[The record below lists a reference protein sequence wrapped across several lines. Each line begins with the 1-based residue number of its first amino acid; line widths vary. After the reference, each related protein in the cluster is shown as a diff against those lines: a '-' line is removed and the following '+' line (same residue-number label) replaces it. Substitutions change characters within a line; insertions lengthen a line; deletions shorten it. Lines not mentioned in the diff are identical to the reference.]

1 MKKVLSLVLMATF
14 VVSLIGCTGQHSVSL
29 SNASSTMNNEIRI
42 DYDDVNTD
50 MMDSV
55 ISSYYSGQSS
65 RAFKMLQKSIF
76 KRLVDHW
83 TDSDI
88 HNPVWNYD
96 TFTRYQTLDSDIA
109 RVDPD
114 EELYCCAFSSDNG
127 KFGYIVVSYDGDSL
141 GNMGVVETQYLYDL
155 NANIDDIVTK
165 LKETNIDLSSA
176 VASRVKMIDTEGKG
190 SVEAIR
196 IVDNYG
202 NVYMCYFDETSITF
216 ADHTN

>member
-1 MKKVLSLVLMATF
+1 M
-14 VVSLIGCTGQHSVSL
+14 
-29 SNASSTMNNEIRI
+29 
-42 DYDDVNTD
+42 
-50 MMDSV
+50 
-55 ISSYYSGQSS
+55 
-65 RAFKMLQKSIF
+65 
-76 KRLVDHW
+76 
-83 TDSDI
+83 
-88 HNPVWNYD
+88 
-96 TFTRYQTLDSDIA
+96 
-109 RVDPD
+109 
-114 EELYCCAFSSDNG
+114 
-127 KFGYIVVSYDGDSL
+127 VSYDGDSL